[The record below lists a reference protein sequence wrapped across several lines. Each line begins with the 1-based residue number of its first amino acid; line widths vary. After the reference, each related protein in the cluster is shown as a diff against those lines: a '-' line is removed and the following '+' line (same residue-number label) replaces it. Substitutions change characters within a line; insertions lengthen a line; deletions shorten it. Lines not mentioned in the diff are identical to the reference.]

1 MAGVGWLLPLDLS
14 KCQGLPTQLLP
25 LVLRPPA
32 LTGDQRVREGKH
44 AFQKESSFEMNTS
57 L

>member
-14 KCQGLPTQLLP
+14 KCQALPKQLPP

-32 LTGDQRVREGKH
+32 LIGDQRVWEGKH
-44 AFQKESSFEMNTS
+44 AFQKESGFEMNPS
-57 L
+57 S

>member
-14 KCQGLPTQLLP
+14 KCQALPTQLLP